1 MTIIENILLT
11 GKNEGQI
18 ILSFLK
24 KYNAEQRKIFV
35 LCNPTTQKQC
45 LPILEQLLQTK
56 LSAQLIVLTIE
67 ESTKDINTCNQIWK
81 TLLDF
86 QADRKSVLLCLG
98 GGVICDIG
106 GFVAACFKRGI
117 EHILFPTTLM
127 AQIDAAIGGK
137 TAINFCNEKNQ
148 IGLFAPATRTII
160 LPEFLETLPRQEL
173 LSAFAEMLKHG
184 LIADRNYWKQ
194 LINININNIEEITN
208 KELILQSIKIKTT
221 ICAKDITE
229 DNERKKLNFGHTI
242 GHAIEAYLLQHN
254 ASRIT
259 HGHCVAIG
267 MIAETFLSQ
276 QKRLL
281 SSDKCNII
289 FQNLLSFFPIF
300 DIRPN
305 DYEKIVA
312 NLQFDKKRV
321 GANYNFTL
329 LSDIGVAEINQQVER
344 EDIFKALVFCFET
357 LKERKK

>member
-1 MTIIENILLT
+1 MTTIENILLT
-11 GKNEGQI
+11 DKNEGQT

-24 KYNAEQRKIFV
+24 KYDAEQRRIFV

-45 LPILEQLLQTK
+45 LPILEQMLPNK
-56 LSAQLIVLTIE
+56 LSAQVIVLPIE
-67 ESTKDINTCNQIWK
+67 ESTKDINTCNQIWQ

-106 GFVAACFKRGI
+106 GFVAACFKRGM
-117 EHILFPTTLM
+117 EHILIPTTLM

-148 IGLFAPATRTII
+148 IGLFAPAIKTII
-160 LPEFLETLPRQEL
+160 FPEFLETLPQQEL

-184 LIADRNYWKQ
+184 LIADKNYWER
-194 LINININNIEEITN
+194 LININHIEEIKN
-208 KELILQSIKIKTT
+208 KDLILQSIKIKTT
-221 ICAKDITE
+221 VCAKDITE
-229 DNERKKLNFGHTI
+229 ENERKKLNFGHTI
-242 GHAIEAYLLQHN
+242 GHALEAFLLKHN
-254 ASRIT
+254 TSRIT

-276 QKRLL
+276 QKGLL
-281 SSDKCNII
+281 SSEKCNII

-300 DIRPN
+300 DINPN
-305 DYEKIVA
+305 AYEQIVA

-329 LSDIGVAEINQQVER
+329 LSDIGVAEINQQVEK
-344 EDIFKALVFCFET
+344 EEIFKALVFCFET